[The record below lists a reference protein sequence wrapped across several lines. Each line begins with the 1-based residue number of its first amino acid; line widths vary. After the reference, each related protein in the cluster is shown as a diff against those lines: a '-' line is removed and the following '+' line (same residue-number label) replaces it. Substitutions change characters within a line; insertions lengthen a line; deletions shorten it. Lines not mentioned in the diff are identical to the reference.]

1 MIKKVKN
8 AMPWTY
14 VTSDLNDKKKKKL
27 KNAETFYEKQ
37 LQKRNQTGFI
47 VEKVIDGEGDNL
59 YVKWKDYDIC
69 LIVG

>member
-14 VTSDLNDKKKKKL
+14 VTSDLNGKKKKKK
-27 KNAETFYEKQ
+27 KNAEKFYEKQ
-37 LQKRNQTGFI
+37 LQKRNQAGFI
-47 VEKVIDGEGDNL
+47 VEKVINGEGDNL

>member
-8 AMPWTY
+8 AMPWKY
-14 VTSDLNDKKKKKL
+14 VNIDINDKKKK

>member
-1 MIKKVKN
+1 MQCREHTLLAILTIKKK
-8 AMPWTY
+8 
-14 VTSDLNDKKKKKL
+14 

>member
-1 MIKKVKN
+1 MQCREHTLLAIL
-8 AMPWTY
+8 TI
-14 VTSDLNDKKKKKL
+14 KKKKE
-27 KNAETFYEKQ
+27 NAETFYEKQ

>member
-1 MIKKVKN
+1 MQCREHTLLAIL
-8 AMPWTY
+8 TI
-14 VTSDLNDKKKKKL
+14 KKKK

-37 LQKRNQTGFI
+37 SQKRNQTGFI

>member
-1 MIKKVKN
+1 
-8 AMPWTY
+8 MPWTY
-14 VTSDLNDKKKKKL
+14 VTSNLNDKKKK

>member
-1 MIKKVKN
+1 MQCREHTLLAILTIKKNK
-8 AMPWTY
+8 
-14 VTSDLNDKKKKKL
+14 

>member
-1 MIKKVKN
+1 MIKKVKI

-14 VTSDLNDKKKKKL
+14 VTSDLNGKKKK

-47 VEKVIDGEGDNL
+47 VEKVINGEGDNL

>member
-1 MIKKVKN
+1 
-8 AMPWTY
+8 MPLKY
-14 VTSDLNDKKKKKL
+14 VNSYINYKKKKKK

>member
-1 MIKKVKN
+1 MQCREHTLLAIL
-8 AMPWTY
+8 TI
-14 VTSDLNDKKKKKL
+14 KKKKKK

>member
-1 MIKKVKN
+1 MQCREHTLLAIL
-8 AMPWTY
+8 TI
-14 VTSDLNDKKKKKL
+14 KKKK

>member
-1 MIKKVKN
+1 MLLVILTV
-8 AMPWTY
+8 
-14 VTSDLNDKKKKKL
+14 KKKKKK

-47 VEKVIDGEGDNL
+47 VEKVINGEGDNL

>member
-1 MIKKVKN
+1 MQCREHTLLAIL
-8 AMPWTY
+8 TI
-14 VTSDLNDKKKKKL
+14 KKKKKKNK

>member
-1 MIKKVKN
+1 MQCREHTLLAIL
-8 AMPWTY
+8 TI
-14 VTSDLNDKKKKKL
+14 KKKKKE
-27 KNAETFYEKQ
+27 NAETFYEKQ

>member
-1 MIKKVKN
+1 MQCRENTLI
-8 AMPWTY
+8 AILTI
-14 VTSDLNDKKKKKL
+14 KKKK

>member
-1 MIKKVKN
+1 MIKKVKT

-14 VTSDLNDKKKKKL
+14 VTSDINDKKKKK